1 MRPAPPNRQTLWPE
15 NCRQFHDDNYY
26 YYCCCCC
33 YTWIDL
39 PASYQR
45 LPSIAL
51 IVALANVVISPRR
64 PAPAAEHTALASF
77 FFRAV
82 PCCVFRSW
90 LLGVLVTEDFHC
102 TSSIYYNLLHTV
114 SQPASRS
121 SRVETERERSIWSEP
136 AEINFT
142 PLILSV
148 FCLVLI
154 VLFEGHHQF
163 LREVRFLS
171 LHPKASVGL
180 AVAKAR
186 RYLL

>member
-1 MRPAPPNRQTLWPE
+1 MDRFACLVSAIAFNRVDRCPGK
-15 NCRQFHDDNYY
+15 R
-26 YYCCCCC
+26 C
-33 YTWIDL
+33 Y
-39 PASYQR
+39 
-45 LPSIAL
+45 
-51 IVALANVVISPRR
+51 
-64 PAPAAEHTALASF
+64 LASSSRSCRRAYGTGVV